1 MKSKFD
7 QTFDKI
13 INEFSLIMEDY
24 NILPVPKILINDM
37 VEFCLNNPNKEKQYN
52 YDDILNKYTI
62 DWKYYKQFKE
72 NLQLMLQQNKHGSI
86 TLYPY
91 NSADE
96 LIKFAKNYNISIKIN
111 DTSIAHIFDYN
122 NNFDLCLLVNVKK
135 SSNFL
140 IFKSIQHE
148 LIHWMQYVL
157 NTETNKTYGLFNNRS
172 FHLSSVDK
180 KWLIT
185 VTNTNHNMIKYLEQG
200 FEFEPWVANCVENFE
215 HSNYKLDEFQSI
227 IKDKKKFEAE
237 YFKNQHNDDILELLL
252 FSELCYLS
260 SLNNKSDKR
269 FWYLIEAIKENNL

>member
-37 VEFCLNNPNKEKQYN
+37 VEFCLNNPNKEKLY
-52 YDDILNKYTI
+52 YYEDILNKYTI

-72 NLQLMLQQNKHGSI
+72 NLQLMLQQNKYGSI

-91 NSADE
+91 NSANNF
-96 LIKFAKNYNISIKIN
+96 INYVKKYHNISINVANTEIARIFNYN
-111 DTSIAHIFDYN
+111 DKFE
-122 NNFDLCLLVNVKK
+122 LCLLVNVKNTSK
-135 SSNFL
+135 FL

-157 NTETNKTYGLFNNRS
+157 NTETKKTYGKFNDKPFYINNT
-172 FHLSSVDK
+172 DK

-185 VTNTNHNMIKYLEQG
+185 ITNINHKMIKYLEQG

-215 HSNYKLDEFQSI
+215 HSSYTLEEFQTI
-227 IKDKKKFEAE
+227 IKNKHKFETE
-237 YFKNQHNDDILELLL
+237 YLKNQNVENVCELLL
-252 FSELCYLS
+252 FTELCYLS

-269 FWYLIEAIKENNL
+269 FWYIIETIKEN